1 MDTHY
6 LQYLLDKMV
15 SIGASDLHL
24 SIKIPPIIR
33 KHGQLEKLS
42 EEAALSEDQLEAM
55 LAVLLNEDQR
65 QRLEE
70 DQSIDMGFTSE
81 RGNRYR
87 INIYYERRHVA
98 LAIRWLDDHI
108 HSFAD
113 LNLPKQLIRLVNM
126 KDGLVL
132 MTGTTGSGKT
142 TTLASVVDQ
151 INAQRPCH
159 ILTIEDPI
167 EFVYINRQA
176 VIHQREVGDDV
187 PDFASAVRSAL
198 REDPDVVLIGEMR
211 DLDTMRAALMLA
223 ETGHLVFSTLHTND
237 AVGVI
242 DRMIG
247 AFPGNEQAGIRQQL
261 SMVLRAVITQLLMP
275 TSNGSGRVPVNEI
288 LWVNNAVS
296 HLIRE
301 HKPEQIRSVMET
313 GRSIGNQTLDN
324 ALAERINESL
334 IDIDQARRMAWHPEQ
349 LEELVKADKAGKT
362 ESGRQSGMAERR

>member
-1 MDTHY
+1 MDTNY
-6 LQYLLDKMV
+6 FQYLLDEV
-15 SIGASDLHL
+15 VRIGASDLHL
-24 SIKIPPIIR
+24 STNTSPIIR
-33 KHGQLEKLS
+33 KQGQLESLHD
-42 EEAALSEDQLEAM
+42 EPALSREQLDTVLSM
-55 LAVLLNEDQR
+55 LLDELQKR
-65 QRLEE
+65 HLEKE
-70 DQSIDMGFTSE
+70 QSVDMGFTSD

-87 INIYYERRHVA
+87 INIYYERGHAA

-108 HSFAD
+108 HSFD
-113 LNLPKQLIRLVNM
+113 ELNLPEQLIRLVNM

-132 MTGTTGSGKT
+132 MTGATGSGKT
-142 TTLASVVDQ
+142 TTLASVIDQ
-151 INAQRPCH
+151 INAKRACH

-167 EFVYINRQA
+167 EFIHINKKC
-176 VIHQREVGDDV
+176 VIHQREVGKDV

-261 SMVLRAVITQLLMP
+261 SMVLRAVITQLLLP
-275 TSNGSGRVPVNEI
+275 TSDNTSRVPVNEM

-301 HKPEQIRSVMET
+301 HKPEQIRSIMET
-313 GRSIGNQTLDN
+313 GRSVGNQTLDS
-324 ALAERINESL
+324 ALAQRINESL

-349 LEELVKADKAGKT
+349 LEELIKADKAIRNA
-362 ESGRQSGMAERR
+362 SGIRNGTGAQ